1 MSSNCKQCQPRKRY
15 HFVKNH
21 TYSLGYQEE
30 LAWQLRYGKQKTV
43 WTRKTICHRRST
55 YHLSCRLPNRI
66 ISLPKYGSMRSSERP
81 GIHFNP
87 EQFVLSV
94 CIFLSLYLSWWWLN
108 YGYCL
113 CFFYY
118 TYLAAQPLSK
128 TTVAVIFWTSLVCG
142 IRRKRLGTSKIISM
156 MFFMINATIVALTIS
171 SHVSKY
177 FNQMDGPYSRLGCPF
192 NDILSNCPICR

>member
-94 CIFLSLYLSWWWLN
+94 CIFLVTIFIMMMTQLWL
-108 YGYCL
+108 L
-113 CFFYY
+113 FV
-118 TYLAAQPLSK
+118 LL
-128 TTVAVIFWTSLVCG
+128 L
-142 IRRKRLGTSKIISM
+142 L
-156 MFFMINATIVALTIS
+156 
-171 SHVSKY
+171 HVSSSTASLK
-177 FNQMDGPYSRLGCPF
+177 DDCSC
-192 NDILSNCPICR
+192 DILNKPSLWHKEETARYVENHFHDVFYDKRDDCGTDHFIARFKIFQPDGWSILSIGVSFQRYPLELSNL